1 MEESYRVQKI
11 EAIKKIRVQVP
22 GSKSITNRA
31 LLLAALS
38 DKRCT
43 LRGVL
48 FSDDSRGF
56 LDCLVRLGF
65 DVEIREQEREVT
77 IQGAGGKIPNSG
89 MSGGAESVIDV
100 RSAGTAARFLTV
112 MLAFAGGDYEL
123 TASPQMCRRPM
134 QPLLDLL
141 EQAGAAI
148 TYRGE
153 KGHFPFHLSSDGM
166 HMEEVSIDTGISSQF
181 ASALMM
187 SGAILKKG
195 LKVRLLGDRIEGA
208 YIKLTFNIMKQFGIP
223 IRREEDSYFI
233 PPVKGFGVEE
243 YLIEPDVSGAC
254 YFYAMAPLLKT
265 NVIVKGVH
273 MDCLQGDIKFLEALR
288 NMGCDLKDGNEGVVV
303 DGSSLESYP
312 GTALSMKDFSDQTM
326 TMAALAPFAETPT
339 LIKNI
344 GHIRMQESDRLKA
357 ILTEL
362 KRMGISCE
370 EVPEE
375 HGLIIYPGKVK
386 ETEVETYEDHRM
398 AMAFTL
404 IGLRAGGITIKNPG
418 CCKKTFENYFQL
430 IDDLTAE
437 SKKGC

>member
-1 MEESYRVQKI
+1 MEEIYRVRKI
-11 EAIKKIRVQVP
+11 QGINEIRVQVP

-31 LLLAALS
+31 LLIAALS
-38 DKRCT
+38 DKRCR

-56 LDCLVRLGF
+56 LDCLMKLGF
-65 DVEIREQEREVT
+65 HVEIREPEQEVT
-77 IQGAGGKIPNSG
+77 IQGEGGKIPNKSG
-89 MSGGAESVIDV
+89 EIDV

-134 QPLLDLL
+134 QPLLELL
-141 EQAGAAI
+141 INSGAEI
-148 TYRGE
+148 IYRGE
-153 KGHFPFHLSSDGM
+153 EGHFPFHMNSNGL

-187 SGAILKKG
+187 SGIILKKG
-195 LKVRLLGDRIEGA
+195 LKVRLSGDRMEGA
-208 YIKLTFNIMKQFGIP
+208 YIKLTFNMMKQFGIP
-223 IRREEDSYFI
+223 IRREGDCYVV
-233 PPVKGFGVEE
+233 PPMENFGLAE

-254 YFYAMAPLLKT
+254 YFYALAPLLKT
-265 NVIVKGVH
+265 NVIVKDVH
-273 MDCLQGDIKFLEALR
+273 MNCLQGDIKFLEVLK
-288 NMGCDLKDGNEGVVV
+288 NMGCDLKEEPEGVMV
-303 DGSSLESYP
+303 DGGNLEVYP
-312 GTALSMKDFSDQTM
+312 GSTLSMKDFSDQTM
-326 TMAALAPFAETPT
+326 TMAALAPFAASPT

-344 GHIRMQESDRLKA
+344 GHIRMQESNRLKA

-362 KRMGISCE
+362 KRMGISCD

-375 HGLIIYPGKVK
+375 DGLIIYPGEIR

-404 IGLRAGGITIKNPG
+404 IGLKAGGITIKNPE
-418 CCKKTFENYFQL
+418 CCKKTFENYFRL

-437 SKKGC
+437 NGKG

>member
-1 MEESYRVQKI
+1 MEEIYRVRKI
-11 EAIKKIRVQVP
+11 QGINEIRVQVP

-31 LLLAALS
+31 LLIAALS
-38 DKRCT
+38 DKRCR

-56 LDCLVRLGF
+56 LDCLMKLGF
-65 DVEIREQEREVT
+65 HVEIREPEQEVT
-77 IQGAGGKIPNSG
+77 IQGEGGKIPNKSG
-89 MSGGAESVIDV
+89 EIDV

-141 EQAGAAI
+141 ARAGAEIA
-148 TYRGE
+148 YRGE
-153 KGHFPFHLSSDGM
+153 EGHFPFHMNSSGLL
-166 HMEEVSIDTGISSQF
+166 MEEVSIDTGISSQF

-187 SGAILKKG
+187 SGIILKKG
-195 LKVRLLGDRIEGA
+195 LKVRLSGDRMEGA
-208 YIKLTFNIMKQFGIP
+208 YIKLTFNMMKQFGIP
-223 IRREEDSYFI
+223 IRCEENFYI
-233 PPVKGFGVEE
+233 VPPMDNFGLTE

-265 NVIVKGVH
+265 SVIVKDIH
-273 MDCLQGDIKFLEALR
+273 MNCLQGDIKFLGALK
-288 NMGCDLKDGNEGVVV
+288 NIGCDLREEPEGVMV
-303 DGSSLESYP
+303 DGGKLESYP
-312 GTALSMKDFSDQTM
+312 GSTLSMKDFSDQTM
-326 TMAALAPFAETPT
+326 TMAALAPFAASPT

-344 GHIRMQESDRLKA
+344 GHIRMQESNRLKA

-362 KRMGISCE
+362 KRMGISCD

-375 HGLIIYPGKVK
+375 DGLIIYPGEIR

-398 AMAFTL
+398 AMAFAL
-404 IGLRAGGITIKNPG
+404 IGLKAGGITIKNPG
-418 CCKKTFENYFQL
+418 CCKKTFENYFRL

-437 SKKGC
+437 NGKGC

>member
-1 MEESYRVQKI
+1 MEETYRVRKI
-11 EAIKKIRVQVP
+11 EGIREIRVRVP

-38 DKRCT
+38 NKRCT
-43 LRGVL
+43 LHGVL

-56 LDCLVRLGF
+56 LDCLMKLGF
-65 DVEIREQEREVT
+65 YVEIREAEQEVT
-77 IQGAGGKIPNSG
+77 IQGEGGKIPNRSG
-89 MSGGAESVIDV
+89 EIDV

-141 EQAGAAI
+141 AGAGAEI

-153 KGHFPFHLSSDGM
+153 SGHFPFHLTSDGLL
-166 HMEEVSIDTGISSQF
+166 MEEVSIDTGISSQF

-187 SGAILKKG
+187 SGIILKGG
-195 LKVRLLGDRIEGA
+195 LKVRLSGGRMEGA

-223 IRREEDSYFI
+223 IRCEENGYMV
-233 PPVKGFGVEE
+233 PAMENFGLAE

-254 YFYAMAPLLKT
+254 YFYAMAPLLRT
-265 NVIVKGVH
+265 SVIVKDVH
-273 MDCLQGDIKFLEALR
+273 MDCLQGDIKFLEALK
-288 NMGCDLKDGNEGVVV
+288 NIGCDLKEESEGLMV
-303 DGSSLESYP
+303 DGRKLEQYP
-312 GTALSMKDFSDQTM
+312 GSTLSMKDFSDQTM
-326 TMAALAPFAETPT
+326 TMAALAPFATSPT

-344 GHIRMQESDRLKA
+344 GHIRMQESDRLNA

-362 KRMGISCE
+362 NRMGISCS

-375 HGLIIYPGKVK
+375 DGLIIYPG
-386 ETEVETYEDHRM
+386 EIREAEVETYEDHRM

-404 IGLRAGGITIKNPG
+404 IGLKAGGIAIKNPE
-418 CCKKTFENYFQL
+418 CCKKTFENYFQI
-430 IDDLTAE
+430 IDEMIAE
-437 SKKGC
+437 SGRGC

>member
-1 MEESYRVQKI
+1 MEETYCVKKI
-11 EAIKKIRVQVP
+11 ENIKEIRVQVP

-38 DKRCT
+38 DKRCR

-56 LDCLVRLGF
+56 LDCLERLGF
-65 DVEIREQEREVT
+65 EIEMREQEQEVI
-77 IQGAGGKIPNSG
+77 IQGARGRIPHGGGK
-89 MSGGAESVIDV
+89 IDV

-112 MLAFAGGDYEL
+112 MLAFAGGEYEL

-134 QPLLDLL
+134 QPLLELL
-141 EQAGAAI
+141 AGAGVEI

-153 KGHFPFHLSSDGM
+153 EGHFPFHMNSDGLLM
-166 HMEEVSIDTGISSQF
+166 KEVSIDTGISSQF

-187 SGAILKKG
+187 SGVILKNG
-195 LKVRLLGDRIEGA
+195 LKVRLLGGRTEGA

-223 IRREEDSYFI
+223 VKHEGDCYVV
-233 PPVKGFGVEE
+233 PPMKDFGLTE

-265 NVIVKGVH
+265 NVIVKDIH
-273 MDCLQGDIKFLEALR
+273 RNCLQGDIKFLEVLK
-288 NMGCDLKDGNEGVVV
+288 NMGCDLKEEPEGVMV
-303 DGSSLESYP
+303 DGGKLECYQGS
-312 GTALSMKDFSDQTM
+312 TLSMKDFSDQTM
-326 TMAALAPFAETPT
+326 TMAALAPFAKSPT

-362 KRMGISCE
+362 RRMGISCD
-370 EVPEE
+370 EVPKED
-375 HGLIIYPGKVK
+375 GLIIYPGSIK
-386 ETEVETYEDHRM
+386 ETEVETYDDHRM

-404 IGLRAGGITIKNPG
+404 IGLKAGGITIKNPG

-430 IDDLTAE
+430 IDDLTAKSE
-437 SKKGC
+437 KGC

>member
-1 MEESYRVQKI
+1 MEETYHVKKI
-11 EAIKKIRVQVP
+11 ESIKEIRVQVP

-38 DKRCT
+38 DKRCK

-56 LDCLVRLGF
+56 LDCLERLGF
-65 DVEIREQEREVT
+65 EIEVREQEQEVI
-77 IQGAGGKIPNSG
+77 IQGAGGRIPH
-89 MSGGAESVIDV
+89 GGGEIDV

-123 TASPQMCRRPM
+123 TASPQMCRRAM
-134 QPLLDLL
+134 QPLLELL
-141 EQAGAAI
+141 AGAGAEI
-148 TYRGE
+148 TYRGME
-153 KGHFPFHLSSDGM
+153 GHFPFHMNSNGLFI
-166 HMEEVSIDTGISSQF
+166 EKVSIDTGISSQF

-187 SGAILKKG
+187 SGTILKNG
-195 LKVRLLGDRIEGA
+195 LQVRLLGDRIEGS
-208 YIKLTFNIMKQFGIP
+208 YIKLTFNMMRQFGIP
-223 IRREEDSYFI
+223 IRREGDCYLV
-233 PPVKGFGVEE
+233 PPMKDFGLEE

-254 YFYAMAPLLKT
+254 YFYALAPLLKT
-265 NVIVKGVH
+265 NVIVKHVH
-273 MDCLQGDIKFLEALR
+273 MMCLQGDIKFLEVLKD
-288 NMGCDLKDGNEGVVV
+288 MGCDLKEEPEGVMV
-303 DGSSLESYP
+303 DGGSLDSYQ
-312 GTALSMKDFSDQTM
+312 GITLSMQDFSDQTM
-326 TMAALAPFAETPT
+326 TMAALAPFAESPT

-370 EVPEE
+370 EVPDEE
-375 HGLIIYPGKVK
+375 GIIIYPGKVR
-386 ETEVETYEDHRM
+386 ETEVETYDDHRM

-404 IGLRAGGITIKNPG
+404 IGLKVGGITIKNPG

-430 IDDLTAE
+430 IDDLTTKNE
-437 SKKGC
+437 KGC

>member
-1 MEESYRVQKI
+1 MEESYRVRKI
-11 EAIKKIRVQVP
+11 ENAREIRVQVP

-38 DKRCT
+38 DKRCR
-43 LRGVL
+43 LSGVL

-56 LDCLVRLGF
+56 LDCLMKLGF
-65 DVEIREQEREVT
+65 HVDIREPEQEVI
-77 IQGAGGKIPNSG
+77 IQGEGGKIPNRS
-89 MSGGAESVIDV
+89 AEIDV

-134 QPLLDLL
+134 QPLLELL
-141 EQAGAAI
+141 INSGAEI
-148 TYRGE
+148 IYRGE
-153 KGHFPFHLSSDGM
+153 EGHFPFHMNSNGL

-187 SGAILKKG
+187 SGIILKKG
-195 LKVRLLGDRIEGA
+195 LKVRLSGDRMEGA
-208 YIKLTFNIMKQFGIP
+208 YIKLTFNMMKQFGIP
-223 IRREEDSYFI
+223 IRCEGNCYVV
-233 PPVKGFGVEE
+233 PPMENFGLTE

-265 NVIVKGVH
+265 NVIVKDVH
-273 MDCLQGDIKFLEALR
+273 MNCLQGDIKFLEVLK
-288 NMGCDLKDGNEGVVV
+288 NMGCDLKEEPEGVMV
-303 DGSSLESYP
+303 DGGNLEVYP
-312 GTALSMKDFSDQTM
+312 GTTLSMKDFSDQTM
-326 TMAALAPFAETPT
+326 TMAALAPFAASPT

-362 KRMGISCE
+362 KRMGISCD

-375 HGLIIYPGKVK
+375 DGLIIYPGEIR

-404 IGLRAGGITIKNPG
+404 IGLKAGGITIKNPE
-418 CCKKTFENYFQL
+418 CCQKTFENYFRL

-437 SKKGC
+437 NGKGC